1 MELTCLNIP
10 EESLQNLDTLQHT
23 SVMFNIAIAM
33 SYAAFGRGTGAIYL
47 DNVGCTGTE
56 STLLSCS
63 HRGIGVLRSCS
74 HYEDAGVVCWPCK
87 LLYVLT
93 F

>member
-1 MELTCLNIP
+1 
-10 EESLQNLDTLQHT
+10 
-23 SVMFNIAIAM
+23 MFNIAIAM
-33 SYAAFGRGTGAIYL
+33 SYAAFGQGTGPIYL
-47 DNVGCTGTE
+47 DNLGCTGSE

-74 HYEDAGVVCWPCK
+74 HYEDARVVCWPCR

-93 F
+93 FCEDNIL